1 MCFYKNFHFG
11 HKRIDI
17 NDEEELQKE
26 NITLEDSS
34 ENIESNKNK
43 IEDLKNKIENEITKL
58 DKIYDK
64 VDSEVTKI
72 YEIKHEKLIKEEN
85 ELKEK
90 I

>member
-1 MCFYKNFHFG
+1 M
-11 HKRIDI
+11 
-17 NDEEELQKE
+17 QKE

-34 ENIESNKNK
+34 ENIGGNKNK
-43 IEDLKNKIENEITKL
+43 IEYLKNKIENEITKL

-90 I
+90 